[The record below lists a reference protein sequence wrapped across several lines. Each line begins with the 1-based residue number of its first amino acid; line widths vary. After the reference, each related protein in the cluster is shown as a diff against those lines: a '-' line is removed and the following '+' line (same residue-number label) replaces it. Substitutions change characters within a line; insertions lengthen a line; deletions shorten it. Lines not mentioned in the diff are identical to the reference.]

1 MRSIATMVERH
12 WNLDHVVPGAVL
24 QQSPTRTVIAIQA
37 DQGTFVVKAYE
48 NAWALGLVNP
58 TTSEIDRHLHIFDF
72 LAETRFGHAPSLLR
86 TATGSRFAQTD
97 DATVC
102 VLSLIDGDAP
112 PSTPE
117 TWAVL
122 GRIAARVGEYGNY
135 PYPYGIPVA
144 GTIAELTRNAER
156 YPFRTDMLRLIS
168 ALDMLVDQPPC
179 LIHGEINTRNA
190 IMAPDGRILL
200 LDWDQAGTGPWPLE
214 PGYPLITTFL
224 SEDLVF
230 DSAAASAFYGSW
242 SAGREITAEHREFVF
257 TAAVLHALRYLKF
270 GDPARRW
277 ARIQHAVAHK
287 DALLAT
293 LGSTRP

>member
-37 DQGTFVVKAYE
+37 DQGAFVVKAYE

-86 TATGSRFAQTD
+86 TMTGRRFIQED

-102 VLSLIDGDAP
+102 VLSLIEGFAP
-112 PSTPE
+112 PSTPA
-117 TWAVL
+117 TWAEL
-122 GRIAARVGEYGNY
+122 GRIAARLNTYGDY
-135 PYPYGIPVA
+135 PHPYGIPVA
-144 GTIAELTRNAER
+144 GTIVELTRNAER
-156 YPFRTDMLRLIS
+156 YPFRTDMLLLTS
-168 ALDMLVDQPPC
+168 TLNVLMDQPPC

-190 IMAPDGRILL
+190 IMATDGRLSL

-230 DSAAASAFYGSW
+230 DSDAASAFYSSW
-242 SAGREITAEHREFVF
+242 GARKEMTDERKELIF

-277 ARIQHAVAHK
+277 SRIQHALAHK
-287 DALLAT
+287 DDLLAA
-293 LGSTRP
+293 LDPERI